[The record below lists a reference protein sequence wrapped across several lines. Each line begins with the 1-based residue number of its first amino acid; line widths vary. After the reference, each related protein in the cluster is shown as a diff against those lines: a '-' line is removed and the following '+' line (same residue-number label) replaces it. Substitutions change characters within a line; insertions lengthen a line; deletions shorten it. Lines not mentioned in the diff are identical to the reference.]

1 MGNNVIKYGPDVL
14 AALIRE
20 LDEPITSAFTNP
32 APIERAL
39 VMDAAALIAATAWR
53 ETLARNLRDAAGA
66 ALAWRLHRDF
76 ELSWRAGD
84 CEAWCPNLDG
94 ERAPGW
100 ER

>member
-1 MGNNVIKYGPDVL
+1 MRRRGH
-14 AALIRE
+14 AAIDHAEVADDAPRCAECRTVSPPCDCELGAEEWMRE
-20 LDEPITSAFTNP
+20 SL
-32 APIERAL
+32 R
-39 VMDAAALIAATAWR
+39 V
-53 ETLARNLRDAAGA
+53 LARNLRDAAGC

-94 ERAPGW
+94 EPAPGW